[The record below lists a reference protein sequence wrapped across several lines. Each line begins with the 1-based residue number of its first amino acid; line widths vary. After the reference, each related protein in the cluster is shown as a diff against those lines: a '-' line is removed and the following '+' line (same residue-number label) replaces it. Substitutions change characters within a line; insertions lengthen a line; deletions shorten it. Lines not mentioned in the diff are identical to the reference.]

1 MKKTYFQFL
10 VEVICTIFHNGDENS
25 SKSSIF
31 SMLILSREEV
41 ICAIFFS
48 EFGRNKGCKSES
60 VTPLFRIFAYH
71 ARPPT
76 KENAALHVYRYIISR
91 ESF

>member
-41 ICAIFFS
+41 ICAIFFLNLA
-48 EFGRNKGCKSES
+48 G
-60 VTPLFRIFAYH
+60 
-71 ARPPT
+71 T
-76 KENAALHVYRYIISR
+76 KAANQIP
-91 ESF
+91 